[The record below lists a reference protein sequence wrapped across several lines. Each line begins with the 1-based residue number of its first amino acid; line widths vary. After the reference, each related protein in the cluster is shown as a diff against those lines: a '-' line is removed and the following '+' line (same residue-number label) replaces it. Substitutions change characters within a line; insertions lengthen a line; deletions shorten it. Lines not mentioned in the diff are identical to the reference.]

1 MSTAPRPT
9 TPATAVHDPRDA
21 HGHVHGDAQRSVSVD
36 NIHQELT
43 RVWNEVSHDIAER
56 DGLAP
61 IHTSVLN
68 LVIVA
73 RGAAEARLATDTLH
87 QLVQQVPSRV
97 IFVRI
102 GEAGSP
108 FDAAISANCRL
119 LTSGRSACYEVIE
132 VRTPEDQL
140 RALPSLLAPLELFDV
155 PSFMWW
161 VGEVDFHADSFQRM
175 ADTAER
181 VIIDSARFRDTTTAL
196 ERFDAF
202 LQESGATCT
211 GTDIAWARAT
221 SWREL
226 IAQSFDH
233 PNTQPLIRG
242 IQRVEIS
249 YDPRAEAQGLLLAG
263 WLAARLN
270 WTLRSATEDADE
282 LIVRAADAN
291 GRPVTITCFR
301 QATSGVGLRAVRIL
315 ARDRHTAR
323 ISVRRRSEGLSSV
336 SVEVAGSAAQERVVR
351 DVQPTLAELV
361 GRELLIHSR
370 DPIFGEALSF
380 VSAVVRKLRGA
391 TSVAP
396 DSQPPDAPSGADTNT
411 NTNANT
417 IEGQVT

>member
-1 MSTAPRPT
+1 MHSSPSSTPT
-9 TPATAVHDPRDA
+9 SAVRDPQN
-21 HGHVHGDAQRSVSVD
+21 VHGAVQRSVSVD
-36 NIHQELT
+36 NIHEELT
-43 RVWNEVSHDIAER
+43 RVWNEVTHDIVER
-56 DGLAP
+56 DGVP
-61 IHTSVLN
+61 PVHTSVLN

-73 RGAAEARLATDTLH
+73 RGAAESKLATETLH

-102 GEAGSP
+102 GEAGSA
-108 FDAAISANCRL
+108 FDASISASCRL
-119 LTSGRSACYEVIE
+119 LAAGRSACYEVIE

-161 VGEVDFHADSFQRM
+161 VGEVDFHADAFRRM

-181 VIIDSARFRDTTTAL
+181 IIIDSARFRDTTTAL
-196 ERFDAF
+196 ERFDTF

-233 PNTQPLIRG
+233 PNTQPLLRG
-242 IQRVEIS
+242 IKRVEIS

-270 WTLRSATEDADE
+270 WTLRGATEDGDE
-282 LIVRAADAN
+282 LVVRAADAT

-315 ARDRHTAR
+315 ARDQYTAR

-336 SVEVAGSAAQERVVR
+336 SVELAGTPAQERVVR
-351 DVQPTLAELV
+351 DQQPTLAELV

-380 VSAVVRKLRGA
+380 VSAIVREIRG
-391 TSVAP
+391 TSTRDAGTP
-396 DSQPPDAPSGADTNT
+396 PPDADA
-411 NTNANT
+411 NA
-417 IEGQVT
+417 IEGQPT